1 MPDDSDVRQ
10 ASSGDGRASAWAGQP
25 SADAST
31 TITIRP
37 LSPADRP
44 FYASIV
50 DRLTPVETAA
60 QRDPVT
66 MSEFNRRVATGEAPE
81 PAGAETFLA
90 VGLAGEP
97 LGVLSLNPTRD
108 YFTGQERAY
117 ISVLVVAEEAE
128 GRGVGTALLQHAEA
142 WALVHGYTEVSL
154 DVFASNTR
162 ARAFYERTGYRPDWL
177 HLVKRLE
184 AEPGVLDSPPGP
196 SG

>member
-1 MPDDSDVRQ
+1 MTDDPAIRQ
-10 ASSGDGRASAWAGQP
+10 VPSLEDDGVSLRAAQP

-31 TITIRP
+31 RITVRP
-37 LSPADRP
+37 LTAADRP

-50 DRLTPVETAA
+50 DRLTPLETAA
-60 QRDPVT
+60 QRDPAV
-66 MSEFNRRVATGEAPE
+66 MAEFNRRIAAAEAPE
-81 PAGAETFLA
+81 PAGAETYLA
-90 VGLAGEP
+90 VGPMGEP

-108 YFTGQERAY
+108 YFTGLDRAY

-128 GRGVGTALLQHAEA
+128 GRGVGTALLHHAEA
-142 WALVHGYTEVSL
+142 WARAHGYTEVSL

-184 AEPGVLDSPPGP
+184 E
-196 SG
+196 